1 MQTKTVIASSTLLA
15 LTLSG
20 MAMAGSPGAPI
31 EDTIA
36 PTPVE
41 IAPVTTPSLGGEWT
55 GFYGGLQL
63 GQLDADTSNGLDGDD
78 TTYGVHLGYDYD
90 FGQFVLGGELDYDS
104 TDVDLG
110 GGVATIDSVTR
121 LKARFGYDFGLG
133 LAYLTA
139 GVADVDT
146 SLGSESGEFYGIGI
160 AYQVTDNFTVGGE
173 ILDHQ
178 FDDINGTGIDA
189 DATTFSIRGSYRF

>member
-1 MQTKTVIASSTLLA
+1 MQTKSLTVLTAVSA
-15 LTLSG
+15 LNLSG
-20 MAMAGSPGAPI
+20 FAYAGAPTAPI

-36 PTPVE
+36 PTPIEV
-41 IAPVTTPSLGGEWT
+41 APTETPVLGGEWT

-63 GQLDADTSNGLDGDD
+63 GRLDADTSTGLDGDD
-78 TTYGVHLGYDYD
+78 TTYGLHLGYDYD

-110 GGVATIDSVTR
+110 GGAATIDSVTR
-121 LKARFGYDFGLG
+121 LKARLGYDFGLALG
-133 LAYLTA
+133 YVTA

-146 SLGSESGEFYGIGI
+146 SIGSETGEFYGIGV
-160 AYQVTDNFTVGGE
+160 AYQVTDNFTLGGE

-178 FDDINGTGIDA
+178 FDDIEGSGVDA
-189 DATTFSIRGSYRF
+189 DATTFTIRGSYRF